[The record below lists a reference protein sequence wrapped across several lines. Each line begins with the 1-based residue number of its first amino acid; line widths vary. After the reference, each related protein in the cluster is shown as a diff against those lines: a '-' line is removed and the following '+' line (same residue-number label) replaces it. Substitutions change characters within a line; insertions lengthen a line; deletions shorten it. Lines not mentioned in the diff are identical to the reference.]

1 MATKVTDGW
10 AGRYG
15 ERDDQVSR
23 TVALVDLRPASIA
36 TSGERSGDS
45 ELAYE
50 LALRR
55 IEQVVRDDDRVCPF
69 GVSRVAIAFG
79 PDAEAVAP
87 KTLGVRLARA
97 VRQSQTV
104 NEQVDLRPG
113 SIDPSDVLQGRLPG
127 DEDSKGLGPAGRTAS
142 STTVT
147 VDRLLG

>member
-10 AGRYG
+10 AGRDG
-15 ERDDQVSR
+15 ERADQVSR
-23 TVALVDLRPASIA
+23 TMALVDLRPASMA

-79 PDAEAVAP
+79 PDADAVAP

-97 VRQSQTV
+97 VRLSTV
-104 NEQVDLRPG
+104 ADEQ
-113 SIDPSDVLQGRLPG
+113 
-127 DEDSKGLGPAGRTAS
+127 A
-142 STTVT
+142 
-147 VDRLLG
+147 